1 MCPCGKE
8 DKWLECFKFCTLFV
22 VFKWHLGDEG
32 VKMQPF
38 LLLLGA
44 GWWWGRSMCVIAL
57 ESILLMD
64 VEVLL
69 VG

>member
-1 MCPCGKE
+1 
-8 DKWLECFKFCTLFV
+8 
-22 VFKWHLGDEG
+22 
-32 VKMQPF
+32 MQPLLLLLLL

-44 GWWWGRSMCVIAL
+44 GWWWGRSMCIIAL
-57 ESILLMD
+57 ESVLLMD